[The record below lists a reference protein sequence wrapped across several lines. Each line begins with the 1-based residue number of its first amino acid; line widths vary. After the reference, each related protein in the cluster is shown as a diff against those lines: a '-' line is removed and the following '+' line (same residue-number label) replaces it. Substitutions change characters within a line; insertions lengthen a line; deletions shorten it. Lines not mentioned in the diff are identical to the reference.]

1 MNSVSIHRG
10 GPLYAQVREILTQ
23 RITEG
28 EWQPGDLLPS
38 EQQLARQLNVSQ
50 GTVRKA
56 MNDLVAINVLV
67 RQQGK
72 GTFVASHDAQRV
84 LFHFFHI
91 AANDG
96 SKVLPT
102 SSVLSWS
109 RRRASKREAQALKLP
124 AGARVIQIERIRDLG
139 GKPTIVET
147 IVVPTALF
155 PDLVQPDEHL
165 PNTLYQLYQHRYGVT
180 IHRAEEKLR
189 AVAAGEREAQLLNVE
204 VGTPLLEI
212 ERLALTLP
220 GNPVELRI
228 SRCDTREHY
237 YDSTLA

>member
-1 MNSVSIHRG
+1 M
-10 GPLYAQVREILTQ
+10 
-23 RITEG
+23 
-28 EWQPGDLLPS
+28 
-38 EQQLARQLNVSQ
+38 
-50 GTVRKA
+50 
-56 MNDLVAINVLV
+56 
-67 RQQGK
+67 
-72 GTFVASHDAQRV
+72 
-84 LFHFFHI
+84 
-91 AANDG
+91 
-96 SKVLPT
+96 
-102 SSVLSWS
+102 
-109 RRRASKREAQALKLP
+109 
-124 AGARVIQIERIRDLG
+124 IQIERIRDLG